1 MSTKVN
7 KEALYFRQAAVMLGE
22 AEAERHLQIVID
34 AAEETGNWVEDDCNG
49 ECGLNA
55 MFVWSK
61 TPQGAPFWDLIE
73 FAANEEGIAE

>member
-34 AAEETGNWVEDDCNG
+34 DLPFDHNWPFDDRYCDLCHLFPWVASQQGHDFWNLVE
-49 ECGLNA
+49 
-55 MFVWSK
+55 FV
-61 TPQGAPFWDLIE
+61 
-73 FAANEEGIAE
+73 ANEEGIAE